1 MRNLFLIIGVFV
13 STGMVADGHKSSEK
27 SAKERFADHPNHLMD
42 FKECKETKDA
52 IGGLLAL
59 SDGIW
64 KEIEFNPE
72 NEQKWLEVSLVAEL
86 AANYSEVYDV
96 FCKDMIAQ
104 RMKMRKMAGK
114 KKNMKD
120 HHHKEKGKKDN

>member
-1 MRNLFLIIGVFV
+1 MKNLLLIIGVFV
-13 STGMVADGHKSSEK
+13 SAAVVADGHKASEK
-27 SAKERFADHPNHLMD
+27 SAKEILSVHPNHLLS
-42 FKECKETKDA
+42 FKECNEMKGG

-64 KEIEFNPE
+64 KEIETNPE
-72 NEQKWLEVSLVAEL
+72 DEEKWLEVALVAEL

-104 RMKMRKMAGK
+104 RMKMRMMADK
-114 KKNMKD
+114 KKHK
-120 HHHKEKGKKDN
+120 HHEKEE

>member
-1 MRNLFLIIGVFV
+1 
-13 STGMVADGHKSSEK
+13 
-27 SAKERFADHPNHLMD
+27 MD
-42 FKECKETKDA
+42 FKACKEMKDG

-64 KEIEFNPE
+64 KEIEMNPE
-72 NEQKWLEVSLVAEL
+72 NEEKWLEVALVADL

-104 RMKMRKMAGK
+104 RMKMRIMADK
-114 KKNMKD
+114 KKHK
-120 HHHKEKGKKDN
+120 HHKKEE